1 MERTKAAIS
10 RPMMS
15 PLQLERY
22 FLKEL
27 RYGLNPGFELGPNM
41 PRKDITVP
49 SVSIGVMYSERN
61 PENPRQWMFEVL
73 VDLQEPEEGKF
84 PYKVQATLV
93 GFFTVSDRYP
103 EERVERLAKTNGPAL
118 LYSSAREIIASVTGC
133 SPYPQLIL
141 PAVTFLQ
148 PEKALPD
155 HKPTLELP
163 PPKKARQAVKKPAAK
178 KR

>member
-1 MERTKAAIS
+1 MVTRKAAIS

-15 PLQLERY
+15 PLQLDRY

-27 RYGLNPGFELGPNM
+27 SYALNPGFELGPNM

-49 SVSIGVMYSERN
+49 VVNIGVMHAERN
-61 PENPRQWMFEVL
+61 PDNPRQWMFEVL
-73 VDLQEPEEGKF
+73 IDLPEPEEGKF
-84 PYKVQATLV
+84 PYSVQATII

-118 LYSSAREIIASVTGC
+118 LYSSAREIVASITGC

-141 PAVTFLQ
+141 PAVTFIQ
-148 PEKALPD
+148 PEKA
-155 HKPTLELP
+155 
-163 PPKKARQAVKKPAAK
+163 VPAAK
-178 KR
+178 VAGTLPPVKEVRKVARKTSKKK